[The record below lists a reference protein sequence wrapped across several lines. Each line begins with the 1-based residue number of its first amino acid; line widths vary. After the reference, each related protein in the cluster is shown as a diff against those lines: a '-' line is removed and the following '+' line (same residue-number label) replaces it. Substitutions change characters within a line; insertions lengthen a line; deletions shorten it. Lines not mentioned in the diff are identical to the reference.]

1 MQYEY
6 DVLETI
12 EPKYLIDKLNA
23 ASKDGW
29 RPKGV
34 TSHNRNGIN
43 YLVTILERELKK
55 PDAYIQPLLITEDI
69 YD

>member
-6 DVLETI
+6 DVLEVI
-12 EPKYLIDKLNA
+12 DPKYLISKLNIA
-23 ASKDGW
+23 TKDGW

-43 YLVTILERELKK
+43 YLVTILERELEE
-55 PDAYIQPLLITEDI
+55 PIMEDV
-69 YD
+69 YDKQN